1 MPVDLPPTVETVVVQ
16 AARLPPSPTDRAFAI
31 VTIHDEAIA
40 TAPRLDEPLTA
51 VPGVQLFRRTS
62 SNASNP
68 TTQGM
73 SVRSIAGSG
82 ASRTLVTLEGVPQN
96 DPFGGWVIWSGLPPI
111 GIEQARIVRGAGAGP
126 YGAGALTGTIQLAER
141 TTVPEDGEYDIY
153 AGERGLLGYSAARA
167 FGDLLITSARETS
180 DGWYP
185 VRTSRT
191 AFDAPLFFNA
201 QSAAVRWAPELAG
214 RDLAVRLAGYQ
225 ESRGAGQVGG
235 NSRATGAQLSATLA
249 DTSPGIGTG
258 WRLQGW
264 VKRSDLENR
273 TGNRTTGVTSN
284 EQHATPAWGYGLN
297 AALRRDLSEGGWELG
312 ADARLSTGET
322 RERFGGGLAG
332 QRISGGS
339 QSVAGVYAEGYRQ
352 AGPWLLTGGARLDRW
367 STFDGHREQYVIASS
382 SERPDD
388 RDGWVPTARLG
399 ARVGEDLFFRAA
411 AYAGFRPPTLNELY
425 RPFALAGSTTQANAA
440 LEPERLYGAELG
452 GGGAGWLSWEL
463 TGFYNRLEDAITNV
477 TIAPSVAQ
485 RQNAGAVEA
494 WGLEGQA
501 RADLGETLELQF
513 AAGYTEARVEGGPN
527 DGLRPAQTPE
537 LTASATGSWRPLE
550 PLSLRLTARYESS
563 RWDEDRNTRKLAPF
577 TEVNLRAAWRL
588 TKGVD
593 LYLAAENLTDA
604 SVETAQ
610 AFDGTESFDQPRT
623 VRAGLIWRP

>member
-1 MPVDLPPTVETVVVQ
+1 MPAALPPPPTVEVVVVE

-31 VTIHDEAIA
+31 VTVGEEAIA
-40 TAPRLDEPLTA
+40 TAPRLDEALTA

-111 GIEQARIVRGAGAGP
+111 GVEQARIVRGAGAGP

-141 TTVPEDGEYDIY
+141 TTVPEDGEYDLY
-153 AGERGLLGYSAARA
+153 AGERGLLGYAAARA
-167 FGDLLITSARETS
+167 FGDLLVTSARETS
-180 DGWYP
+180 DGWIP
-185 VRTSRT
+185 VRTNQT

-201 QSAAVRWAPELAG
+201 TSAAVRWAPEIG
-214 RDLAVRLAGYQ
+214 GKDLAVRLAGYR
-225 ESRGAGQVGG
+225 EARGAGQVGG
-235 NSRATGAQLSATLA
+235 NARATGAQLSATLA

-273 TGNRTTGVTSN
+273 TGNRTTGITSN
-284 EQHATPAWGYGLN
+284 EQYATPAWGYGVN
-297 AALRRDLSEGGWELG
+297 AALRRDLPEGGWELG

-322 RERFGGGLAG
+322 RERFGSGFAG

-352 AGPWLLTGGARLDRW
+352 TGPWLVTGGARLDRW
-367 STFDGHREQYVIASS
+367 STFDGHRDQTGIAPS

-388 RDGWVPTARLG
+388 REGWVPTARAG
-399 ARVGEDLFFRAA
+399 ARYGEETYLRAA

-440 LEPERLYGAELG
+440 LEPEKLYGAEI
-452 GGGAGWLSWEL
+452 GAGGLSWAL
-463 TGFYNRLEDAITNV
+463 TGFYNRLDGAITNV

-485 RQNAGAVEA
+485 RQNAGAVDA

-501 RADLGETLELQF
+501 EKRWSDAFAVQV
-513 AAGYTEARVEGGPN
+513 AAGYTHARVEGGPN

-537 LTASATGSWRPLE
+537 LTASAAAVWRPVE
-550 PLSLRLTARYESS
+550 PLRLRLTARYEGS
-563 RWDEDRNTRKLAPF
+563 RWDEDRNTRKLGAA
-577 TEVNLRAAWRL
+577 TELGLRADWTL
-588 TKGVD
+588 TKAVT
-593 LYLAAENLTDA
+593 LYAAAENLTDA
-604 SVETAQ
+604 TVETAQ

-623 VRAGLIWRP
+623 LRLGLVLTP